1 MGALFPETLAFIWL
15 FPTCTRKDDTTY
27 FSGCRAI
34 TVLDNGT
41 VPHKHQLLEIVCVQ
55 NCPVST
61 SRSSRHLHRDRV
73 SSKKSTDD
81 YH

>member
-1 MGALFPETLAFIWL
+1 MGAIFPETLAFIWL
-15 FPTCTRKDDTTY
+15 SPTCTQKDDTTY
-27 FSGCRAI
+27 FSGSRAI

-41 VPHKHQLLEIVCVQ
+41 VPHKHHLLEIVCVQ

-61 SRSSRHLHRDRV
+61 SHSSLPFHRDRV

-81 YH
+81 